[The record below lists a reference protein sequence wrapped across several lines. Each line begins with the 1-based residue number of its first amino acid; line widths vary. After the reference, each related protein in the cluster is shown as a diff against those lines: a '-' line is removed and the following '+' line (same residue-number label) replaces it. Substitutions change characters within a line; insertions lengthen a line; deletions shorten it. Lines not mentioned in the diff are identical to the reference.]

1 APGAPEGG
9 WERPIW
15 GLWVATAALGLADGA
30 KPGRG
35 RGCPDTKGG
44 DDDMD
49 LGLGLVT
56 ERGKDKGGA
65 ETSKEMEREIGI

>member
-1 APGAPEGG
+1 MGG
-9 WERPIW
+9 GERPIW

-35 RGCPDTKGG
+35 RGCPETKGG

-49 LGLGLVT
+49 LGLGPVT
-56 ERGKDKGGA
+56 ERGRGGNLQ
-65 ETSKEMEREIGI
+65 TDGEREIGI